1 MIFGVG
7 VDIVEIDRIKLAVK
21 KNDKFLE
28 RMFTLNELE
37 YYKLKKYKAESIAA
51 GFAAKEAVLKA
62 LGTGLRGF
70 TWKDIEIMRLNVG
83 KPIVRLTGSIKD
95 FVKSNGIGDIHI
107 SISHSKK
114 FAVANAIAEVSL
126 EMEGQMIETLLMAD
140 ETYNGRN
147 VH

>member
-7 VDIVEIDRIKLAVK
+7 IDIIEIERIKSAVK

-28 RMFTLNELE
+28 RMFTKKELE
-37 YYKLKKYKAESIAA
+37 YYELKNFKMESIAA

-70 TWKDIEIMRLNVG
+70 TWKDIEIMRLKVG
-83 KPIVRLTGSIKD
+83 KPIVRFSGAVKE
-95 FVKSNGIGDIHI
+95 FVEDNGIGEIHI

-114 FAVANAIAEVSL
+114 FAVANAVAEVSL
-126 EMEGQMIETLLMAD
+126 EMEGAMIEDLLMAE
-140 ETYNGRN
+140 ETNTRRN

>member
-7 VDIVEIDRIKLAVK
+7 IDIIEIERIKSAIK

-28 RMFTLNELE
+28 RMFTKHELE
-37 YYKLKKYKAESIAA
+37 YYELKNFKVESIAA

-70 TWKDIEIMRLNVG
+70 TWKDIEIMRLKIG
-83 KPIVRLTGSIKD
+83 KPIVRFSGAVKE
-95 FVKSNGIGDIHI
+95 FVEDNGIGEIHI
-107 SISHSKK
+107 SISHSKN

-126 EMEGQMIETLLMAD
+126 EMEGAMIEDLLMAE
-140 ETYNGRN
+140 ETNTRRN